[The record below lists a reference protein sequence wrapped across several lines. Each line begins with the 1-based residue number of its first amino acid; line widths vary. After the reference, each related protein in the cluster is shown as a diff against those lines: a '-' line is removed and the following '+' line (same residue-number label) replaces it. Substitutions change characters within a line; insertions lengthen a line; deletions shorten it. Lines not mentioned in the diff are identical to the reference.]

1 MSFKVLRPGLLSS
14 LQDIGRIG
22 YQKYGINVSGAMDV
36 LSLRLAN
43 ILVGNKENE
52 AALEITMTGP
62 TLEFLSD
69 TLIAIVGANLSPVID
84 GVAVR
89 MNRPVAVK
97 AGAVLKFG
105 ACQKGCRAY
114 LAAAGGYDVP
124 EVMGSKSTY
133 LRGGLGGYQG
143 RALQKGDIVDCGK
156 PSSFGEHTLHF
167 LLMKGARSFRIANW
181 FVNPPHMEDANLAA
195 PIRLTKGMQMEA
207 YKDECVE
214 AFLQETFK
222 VTTSADRLG
231 YRMQGPQIELKAP
244 LEMISEVATFGSV
257 QVPPD
262 GNPIILM
269 ADHQSVAGYPK
280 IAQVISADLA
290 RVAQY
295 KPGSRMSFRLISV
308 EEAEEICFEQE
319 RYLESVKIAVM
330 SKC

>member
-14 LQDIGRIG
+14 LQDVGRIG

-43 ILVGNKENE
+43 ILVGNKETE
-52 AALEITMTGP
+52 AALEITLTGP

-69 TLIAIVGANLSPVID
+69 SLIAITGGNLSPVID
-84 GVAVR
+84 GVAVK
-89 MNRPVAVK
+89 MNRPVAVI
-97 AGAVLKFG
+97 AGSVLKFG
-105 ACQKGCRAY
+105 ACKTGCRAY
-114 LAAAGGYDVP
+114 LAVAGGYDVP

-133 LRGGLGGYQG
+133 LRGGLGGYEG
-143 RALQKGDIVDCGK
+143 RALQKGDLVDCGK
-156 PSSFGEHTLHF
+156 PNPFGERLLHF
-167 LLMKGARSFRIANW
+167 LLMKGAHSFRVANW
-181 FVNPPHMEDANLAA
+181 FVSPLHMAEATLAA
-195 PIRLTKGMQMEA
+195 PIRLTKGMQIDA
-207 YKDECVE
+207 YKEECVQ
-214 AFLQETFK
+214 AFLEQKFT

-231 YRMQGPQIELKAP
+231 YRMQGPQIELAAP

-280 IAQVISADLA
+280 IAQVISTDLA

-295 KPGSRMSFRLISV
+295 KPGAKMSFELITI
-308 EEAEEICFEQE
+308 EEAEQICFTQE
-319 RYLESVKIAVM
+319 RYLESIKIAVM
-330 SKC
+330 SKI

>member
-1 MSFKVLRPGLLSS
+1 
-14 LQDIGRIG
+14 
-22 YQKYGINVSGAMDV
+22 
-36 LSLRLAN
+36 
-43 ILVGNKENE
+43 
-52 AALEITMTGP
+52 
-62 TLEFLSD
+62 
-69 TLIAIVGANLSPVID
+69 
-84 GVAVR
+84 
-89 MNRPVAVK
+89 
-97 AGAVLKFG
+97 
-105 ACQKGCRAY
+105 
-114 LAAAGGYDVP
+114 
-124 EVMGSKSTY
+124 MGSKSTY
-133 LRGGLGGYQG
+133 LRGELGGYKG

-167 LLMKGARSFRIANW
+167 LLMKGARSFGKANW

-295 KPGSRMSFRLISV
+295 KPGSRMSFRLVSI